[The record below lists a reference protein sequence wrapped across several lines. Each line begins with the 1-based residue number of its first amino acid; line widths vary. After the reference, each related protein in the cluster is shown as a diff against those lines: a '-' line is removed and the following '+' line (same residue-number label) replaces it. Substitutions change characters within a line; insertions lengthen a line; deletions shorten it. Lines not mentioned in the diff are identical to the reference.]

1 MNSIRNGLL
10 SAGLLLLGACAGV
23 DGDVIVAVP
32 AYQAQSGG
40 SLLSAGPARAI
51 KVGAFRRRLG
61 TGELP
66 GRIGERKTI
75 GNISLG
81 LVTVSPSPGRLVRDA
96 FLAEIK
102 AAGHRADNSSAASLE
117 GRINRFALRTPVTA
131 LYWDVV
137 LDAEISVLTK
147 NGAAEGSGKYAASCT
162 ERTYAWPGED
172 IIARVIN
179 DCLTRMIGKFRDDQK
194 AVGVLVGGS

>member
-10 SAGLLLLGACAGV
+10 SVGLLLLGACAGV

-32 AYQAQSGG
+32 AYQAQTGASQ
-40 SLLSAGPARAI
+40 LSAAPPMAI
-51 KVGAFRRRLG
+51 KLGAFRRQLG

-81 LVTVSPSPGRLVRDA
+81 LVSVNPAPGKLVQNA

-102 AAGHRADNSSAASLE
+102 AAGHRIDNSSAASLE
-117 GRINRFALRTPVTA
+117 GKIYRFALRTPVTA
-131 LYWDVV
+131 LYWDVL
-137 LDAEISVLTK
+137 LDAEISVLVK
-147 NGAAEGSGKYAASCT
+147 NGSARRTGRYSAVCT

-179 DCLTRMIGKFRDDQK
+179 GCLAEMTGKFRNDRASVRLLAGK
-194 AVGVLVGGS
+194 S